1 MGSISIQVNGLS
13 VCRDAEPRTHLG
25 DFLRDE
31 LHLTGTHL
39 GCEHGVCG
47 ACTVLLN
54 GQPVRSC
61 ITFAVACAGQK
72 VTTIEGYD
80 NDPVMQLLRPAFTR
94 HHALQCGFCT
104 PGMLTTARDI
114 VLRLPDADEAR
125 IRLELSGNLCRC
137 TGYQGIVNA
146 ILDVLQQQRNTPDA
160 RIEQLR
166 QKPGSQARPAMA
178 PVAPQA
184 AVSLPISATR
194 KIPHPAGTLEGKKLE
209 RPLPRSPENRSNNE
223 RSAGA
228 ETSNVQA
235 DATAKEKGKGKG
247 KGNEIDAHF
256 DVPFPVEQV
265 WQFMG
270 DLPAIASCLPG
281 ATIES
286 QEGEKVK
293 GSISIKFG
301 PMSAAFAGAARL
313 ERDDAAKRAILR
325 GAGQDSLS
333 KSRAQGDITYELQAV
348 TAEHTRVSVN
358 MVYAL
363 QGPLAQF
370 SRSGLVKDF
379 VSRMVADFG
388 KQVTRRL
395 NGQAT
400 SPDESKPSISIA
412 GMMWSVLWNRV
423 RGWFGRSP
431 NS

>member
-1 MGSISIQVNGLS
+1 MESISIQVNGRS

-47 ACTVLLN
+47 ACTVLLD

-61 ITFAVACAGQK
+61 ITFAVACAGQE

-80 NDPVMQLLRPAFTR
+80 GDPVMQLLRPAFTR
-94 HHALQCGFCT
+94 HHALQCGYCT

-114 VLRLPDADEAR
+114 VLRIPDADEAR

-146 ILDVLQQQRNTPDA
+146 IQDVLQQQRDNPDP
-160 RIEQLR
+160 RIEELR
-166 QKPGSQARPAMA
+166 QMPRSRPTPAA
-178 PVAPQA
+178 TAAATAQPSVVRLPTPQ
-184 AVSLPISATR
+184 
-194 KIPHPAGTLEGKKLE
+194 GKTQE
-209 RPLPRSPENRSNNE
+209 RPSSPAPANRSSGGTAE
-223 RSAGA
+223 SA
-228 ETSNVQA
+228 SPA
-235 DATAKEKGKGKG
+235 DSQQGTATKAKG
-247 KGNEIDAHF
+247 KGNTIDAFF
-256 DVPFPVEQV
+256 DVPFPLERV

-293 GSISIKFG
+293 GSIAIKFG

-313 ERDDAAKRAILR
+313 ERDDAVKRAVLR

-333 KSRAQGDITYELQAV
+333 KSRAQGDITYELQAIS
-348 TAEHTRVSVN
+348 AENTRVNVN

-395 NGQAT
+395 DGQAPSAT
-400 SPDESKPSISIA
+400 ESEPSISLA

-431 NS
+431 KP

>member
-1 MGSISIQVNGLS
+1 MDSISIQVNGRR
-13 VCRDAEPRTHLG
+13 VCKDAEPRTHLG

-61 ITFAVACAGQK
+61 ITFAVACEGQE

-80 NDPVMQLLRPAFTR
+80 DDAVMQLLRPAFTR

-104 PGMLTTARDI
+104 PGMLATARDI
-114 VLRLPDADEAR
+114 VLRLPDANEAR
-125 IRLELSGNLCRC
+125 VRLELSGNLCRC
-137 TGYQGIVNA
+137 TGYQGIVDA
-146 ILDVLQQQRNTPDA
+146 ILDVLQQQRDIPDA

-166 QKPGSQARPAMA
+166 QTPRLRPA
-178 PVAPQA
+178 A
-184 AVSLPISATR
+184 ASLPR
-194 KIPHPAGTLEGKKLE
+194 
-209 RPLPRSPENRSNNE
+209 RS
-223 RSAGA
+223 
-228 ETSNVQA
+228 T
-235 DATAKEKGKGKG
+235 TAKPPQPSETTMRKEGQRPTSQVSGRQSKVEAAAGVETADSQHGLTAKAKA
-247 KGNEIDAHF
+247 KGNSIDAHF
-256 DVPFPVEQV
+256 DVPFPLEQV

-313 ERDDAAKRAILR
+313 ERDEIAKRAVLR

-333 KSRAQGDITYELQAV
+333 KSRAQGDIAYELQAV
-348 TAEHTRVSVN
+348 SAENTRVNVN

-379 VSRMVADFG
+379 VSRMVTDFG

-395 NGQAT
+395 SGEAT
-400 SPDESKPSISIA
+400 SPDEAKPSISIA

-423 RGWFGRSP
+423 RNWFRRSP
-431 NS
+431 N